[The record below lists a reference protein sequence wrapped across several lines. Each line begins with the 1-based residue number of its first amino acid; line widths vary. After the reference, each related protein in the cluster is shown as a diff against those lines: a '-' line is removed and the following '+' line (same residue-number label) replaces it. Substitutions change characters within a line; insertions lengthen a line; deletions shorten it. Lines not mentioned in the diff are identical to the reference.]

1 MVKESLLL
9 LTGNFF
15 RRYEMKRYVLMSVLL
30 VSMFAC
36 TAVLSQEFEPEDM
49 EMQMEMQEREMELG
63 HREAAMNAEREMQH
77 LELEQRRMELERAR
91 NDLDIDD
98 DDDDD
103 DDDDC
108 GGGLVLLLLICAI
121 VRILAAV
128 WVYTDIRQLN
138 RGSGIW
144 IVIVLLAGLLGL
156 LVYAVVRLGDSRQK
170 GS

>member
-1 MVKESLLL
+1 
-9 LTGNFF
+9 
-15 RRYEMKRYVLMSVLL
+15 MKRNVLLSVLL

-36 TAVLSQEFEPEDM
+36 PAVLSQELDRDGM
-49 EMQMEMQEREMELG
+49 ERREMHEREMKEVQ
-63 HREAAMNAEREMQH
+63 HHEAAMNAEREIQN
-77 LELEQRRMELERAR
+77 LELEQREAKMGMEREMYNLDLEQRRLELERAHH
-91 NDLDIDD
+91 DLDFDD
-98 DDDDD
+98 DDDD
-103 DDDDC
+103 
-108 GGGLVLLLLICAI
+108 GGGALCLLLLICVI

-156 LVYAVVRLGDSRQK
+156 LVYAVVRLGDGRQK